1 MGLQERL
8 FRRFQKQEKP
18 EEKPED
24 TQSLDQ
30 TLEQKNP
37 GRIQS
42 LLSKLPKPGTLKD
55 TLVRLRN
62 PEPSNTDKIRSKITG
77 ILSKFQ
83 KSTTKQDTPK
93 RSENSAASN
102 PGKIRTLLE
111 KLQKNISPNDIQKID
126 QSLDQMNRGRI
137 KEIFHKLL
145 QNTKP
150 EDIQKIDKNLERMNR
165 GAIKEIWP
173 KIQALAKMVRDPNA
187 PWKGKALAIAAL
199 IYLIS
204 PFDAVPDVIPVAG
217 LADDA
222 ALIIAVVST
231 LAQELENYMER
242 QAEKMAEI
250 QVRKYNRI
258 VRISLLGSIAA
269 AIIAIL
275 VKYILS
281 QTS

>member
-1 MGLQERL
+1 M
-8 FRRFQKQEKP
+8 
-18 EEKPED
+18 
-24 TQSLDQ
+24 
-30 TLEQKNP
+30 
-37 GRIQS
+37 
-42 LLSKLPKPGTLKD
+42 
-55 TLVRLRN
+55 
-62 PEPSNTDKIRSKITG
+62 
-77 ILSKFQ
+77 LSKFK
-83 KSTTKQDTPK
+83 KSTTKQDTPQ

-111 KLQKNISPNDIQKID
+111 KLQKNISPNDIHKID

-137 KEIFHKLL
+137 KERFHKLL

-165 GAIKEIWP
+165 GPIKEIWP
-173 KIQALAKMVRDPNA
+173 KIQGLAKMVRDPNA
-187 PWKGKALAIAAL
+187 AWKGKALAIAAL
-199 IYLIS
+199 VYLIS

-281 QTS
+281 HTS